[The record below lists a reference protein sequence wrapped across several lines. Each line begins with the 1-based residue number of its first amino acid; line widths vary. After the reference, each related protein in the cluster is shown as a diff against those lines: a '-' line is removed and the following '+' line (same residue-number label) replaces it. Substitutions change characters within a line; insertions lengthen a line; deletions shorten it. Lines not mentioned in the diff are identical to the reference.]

1 MQLHTKKCWIF
12 LKCLSQKKNI
22 ITQKGKE
29 DWFGESDAFWCFL
42 AHVFYFALYSFPMI
56 SSDANEKT
64 NLAGWMELLCKPTGS
79 TGYGWNLLCRSVL
92 FQIHLDIYSIEGRV
106 SFEHSWINFFHISA
120 YDTLILHFFHH
131 VMVQYSVCVLFELV
145 DVWIPWQNFKKV

>member
-1 MQLHTKKCWIF
+1 MCFQVKYGLSITPGGSVLSRFISDPLIFRVRSLMKTAVIRKRMQLHTKKCWIF

-79 TGYGWNLLCRSVL
+79 TGYGWNLLPNSASVDL
-92 FQIHLDIYSIEGRV
+92 SSSRFI
-106 SFEHSWINFFHISA
+106 
-120 YDTLILHFFHH
+120 
-131 VMVQYSVCVLFELV
+131 
-145 DVWIPWQNFKKV
+145 